1 MKRLGVASRACWCIC
16 IRLNRA
22 SLLNPFLARV
32 LLESVYQTYINM
44 MNDHI
49 RQQMDVANPFKFHHI
64 TNLKGVDQFDDTG
77 PSVSAANVVLA
88 RTPFFCL
95 SPY

>member
-1 MKRLGVASRACWCIC
+1 M
-16 IRLNRA
+16 
-22 SLLNPFLARV
+22 

-77 PSVSAANVVLA
+77 PSVSARTDVFFSPLA
-88 RTPFFCL
+88 ML
-95 SPY
+95 MSI